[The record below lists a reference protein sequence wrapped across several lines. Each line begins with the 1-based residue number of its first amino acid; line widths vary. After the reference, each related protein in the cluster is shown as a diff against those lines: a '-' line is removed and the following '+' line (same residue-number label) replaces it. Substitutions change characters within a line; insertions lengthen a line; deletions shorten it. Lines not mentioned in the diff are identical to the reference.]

1 MANKVKTKEEM
12 LAQINAKYGNVMV
25 DFVFKRLFGN
35 KLIMLPFLKMV
46 IPDEDIVDI
55 DYLPTENLGDTI
67 ADNKVIFDISCTT
80 SDGRVFIAEM
90 QKANQVNFKNRSIAY
105 VSSHI
110 SSQARIH
117 REKHNLNPRYKW
129 NYGLKPV
136 YLIAIMNFSFEH
148 AKDFPEEKYISS
160 YQLREQETHEQ
171 LNDIVNLTYIEMKR
185 FNKIEKECATLL
197 DKLVY
202 SLKYMHELD
211 TPPSFF
217 NEKFFNDLYKLAEL
231 NNFTAEELRNY
242 MKRLFAVSDYENS
255 IEFAKAESRAEGFEL
270 GVSKAKVAVN
280 MLKDGVAIDQIC
292 KETGLTEAQVAEL
305 QTLL

>member
-1 MANKVKTKEEM
+1 MANIEQTKEEM

-55 DYLPTENLGDTI
+55 DYLPTESLGDTM

-80 SDGRVFIAEM
+80 SDGKVFIAEM
-90 QKANQVNFKNRSIAY
+90 QKANQGNFKNRSIAY

-110 SSQARIH
+110 SSQARTH
-117 REKHNLNPRYKW
+117 REKNNLNPQYKW
-129 NYGLKPV
+129 NYDLRLV

-148 AKDFPEEKYISS
+148 GKDFPTEKYICC
-160 YQLREQETHEQ
+160 YQLRESETHEL
-171 LNDIVNLTYIEMKR
+171 LNNIVNFTYIEMKR
-185 FNKIEKECATLL
+185 FKKTEEECITLL
-197 DKLVY
+197 DKLTY
-202 SLKYMHELD
+202 SLKHMHEL
-211 TPPSFF
+211 TAPPSFF

-255 IEFAKAESRAEGFEL
+255 IEFAKAESKAEGRAEERLKNAKNLKAL
-270 GVSKAKVAVN
+270 GVDLDIIA
-280 MLKDGVAIDQIC
+280 Q
-292 KETGLTEAQVAEL
+292 GLGLDRKTVEEL
-305 QTLL
+305 

>member
-25 DFVFKRLFGN
+25 DFIFKRLFGN

-110 SSQARIH
+110 SSQARTH
-117 REKHNLNPRYKW
+117 REKNNLNPQYKW
-129 NYGLKPV
+129 NYDLRPV

-148 AKDFPEEKYISS
+148 RKDFPTEKYICC
-160 YQLREQETHEQ
+160 YQLRESETHEL
-171 LNDIVNLTYIEMKR
+171 LNNIVNFTYIEMKR
-185 FNKIEKECATLL
+185 FKKTEEECITLL
-197 DKLVY
+197 DKLTY
-202 SLKYMHELD
+202 SLKHMHEL
-211 TPPSFF
+211 TAPPSFF

-255 IEFAKAESRAEGFEL
+255 IDFAKEESRTEERLKNAKNLKAL
-270 GVSKAKVAVN
+270 GVDLDIIA
-280 MLKDGVAIDQIC
+280 Q
-292 KETGLTEAQVAEL
+292 GLGLDRKTVEEL
-305 QTLL
+305 

>member
-1 MANKVKTKEEM
+1 MANKEQTKEEM

-35 KLIMLPFLKMV
+35 
-46 IPDEDIVDI
+46 
-55 DYLPTENLGDTI
+55 TI
-67 ADNKVIFDISCTT
+67 SDNKVIFDISCTT

-105 VSSHI
+105 VSSRI
-110 SSQARIH
+110 SSQARTH

-129 NYGLKPV
+129 NYSLKPV
-136 YLIAIMNFSFEH
+136 YLIAIMNFSFDH
-148 AKDFPEEKYISS
+148 AKNYPEEKYISS
-160 YQLREQETHEQ
+160 YQLREQATHEQ
-171 LNDIVNLTYIEMKR
+171 LNNIVNLTYIEMKR
-185 FNKIEKECATLL
+185 FNKTEKECATLL

-202 SLKYMHELD
+202 SLKHMHELD

-242 MKRLFAVSDYENS
+242 MKRLFAVSDYENT
-255 IEFAKAESRAEGFEL
+255 IEFAKAESRAEGVNL
-270 GVSKAKVAVN
+270 GVSKAKTAIN
-280 MLKDGVAIDQIC
+280 MLKDGIAIDQIC
-292 KETGLTEAQVAEL
+292 KDTGLTEGQVAEL
-305 QTLL
+305 QALL

>member
-1 MANKVKTKEEM
+1 MANKEQTKEEM

-55 DYLPTENLGDTI
+55 DYMPTENLGDTI
-67 ADNKVIFDISCTT
+67 SDNKVIFDISCTT

-110 SSQARIH
+110 SSQARTH

-171 LNDIVNLTYIEMKR
+171 
-185 FNKIEKECATLL
+185 
-197 DKLVY
+197 
-202 SLKYMHELD
+202 LKYMHELD

-255 IEFAKAESRAEGFEL
+255 IEFAKAESRAEGVEL

>member
-1 MANKVKTKEEM
+1 ME
-12 LAQINAKYGNVMV
+12 
-25 DFVFKRLFGN
+25 
-35 KLIMLPFLKMV
+35 PFRC
-46 IPDEDIVDI
+46 
-55 DYLPTENLGDTI
+55 G
-67 ADNKVIFDISCTT
+67 
-80 SDGRVFIAEM
+80 
-90 QKANQVNFKNRSIAY
+90 
-105 VSSHI
+105 
-110 SSQARIH
+110 
-117 REKHNLNPRYKW
+117 
-129 NYGLKPV
+129 
-136 YLIAIMNFSFEH
+136 
-148 AKDFPEEKYISS
+148 

-171 LNDIVNLTYIEMKR
+171 
-185 FNKIEKECATLL
+185 
-197 DKLVY
+197 
-202 SLKYMHELD
+202 LKYMHELD

>member
-25 DFVFKRLFGN
+25 DFIFKRLFGN

-80 SDGRVFIAEM
+80 SDGKVFIAEM

-110 SSQARIH
+110 SSQARTH
-117 REKHNLNPRYKW
+117 REKNNLNPQYKW
-129 NYGLKPV
+129 NYDLRPV

-148 AKDFPEEKYISS
+148 RKDFPTEKYICC
-160 YQLREQETHEQ
+160 YQLRESETHEL
-171 LNDIVNLTYIEMKR
+171 LNNIVNFTYIEMKR
-185 FNKIEKECATLL
+185 FKKTEEECITLL
-197 DKLVY
+197 DKLTY
-202 SLKYMHELD
+202 SLKHMHEL
-211 TPPSFF
+211 TAPPSFF

-255 IEFAKAESRAEGFEL
+255 IDFAKEESRTEERLKNAKNLKAL
-270 GVSKAKVAVN
+270 GVDLDIIA
-280 MLKDGVAIDQIC
+280 Q
-292 KETGLTEAQVAEL
+292 GLGLDRKTVEEL
-305 QTLL
+305 

>member
-1 MANKVKTKEEM
+1 MANKEQTKEEM

-55 DYLPTENLGDTI
+55 DYMPTENLGDTI
-67 ADNKVIFDISCTT
+67 SDNKVIFDISCTT

-110 SSQARIH
+110 SSQARTH
-117 REKHNLNPRYKW
+117 REKNNLNPQYKW
-129 NYGLKPV
+129 NYDLRPV

-148 AKDFPEEKYISS
+148 RKDFPTEKYICC
-160 YQLREQETHEQ
+160 YQLRESETHEL
-171 LNDIVNLTYIEMKR
+171 LNNIVNFTYIEMKR
-185 FNKIEKECATLL
+185 FKKTEEESITLL
-197 DKLVY
+197 DKLTY
-202 SLKYMHELD
+202 SLKHMHEL
-211 TPPSFF
+211 TAPPSFF

-255 IEFAKAESRAEGFEL
+255 IDFAKEESRTEERLKNAKNLKAL
-270 GVSKAKVAVN
+270 GVDLDIIA
-280 MLKDGVAIDQIC
+280 Q
-292 KETGLTEAQVAEL
+292 GLGLDRKTVEEL
-305 QTLL
+305 